1 MMVTGKRK
9 KAESR
14 KRSLGTFVFC
24 LVMALLMV
32 RAGYR
37 VYTLF
42 QVHQETVKTEQKIEQ
57 LKAENAKLE
66 QERDNLSD
74 PQYIEKVARDEH
86 NMVGKK
92 EIPLFLVDDSK
103 KNEQTKDAAGKK

>member
-1 MMVTGKRK
+1 MMATGKQKRAK
-9 KAESR
+9 SR
-14 KRSLGTFVFC
+14 KRSIGTLVFC
-24 LVMALLMV
+24 LLMALFMV
-32 RAGYR
+32 RAGYQ

-42 QVHQETVKTEQKIEQ
+42 QVHRETVKTEQKIEQ

-66 QERDNLSD
+66 QEKENLSD

-86 NMVGKK
+86 NMVGNK

-103 KNEQTKDAAGKK
+103 KKGQNKDAAAKK